1 VLFVFFVD
9 EIGGVWHPIMPR
21 QSFKKQFFVYLKSI
35 AYELKKYKKP
45 PQTAAVSW

>member
-1 VLFVFFVD
+1 MTGFDKLSRNSFFV
-9 EIGGVWHPIMPR
+9 H
-21 QSFKKQFFVYLKSI
+21 LKSI